1 MNVLI
6 LISTTVQ
13 MIKSVRIQL
22 EVSSVHVEK
31 DLYLEVMDQLVNVR
45 ITYTHHFLLLRPIH
59 TALVELRVTTRS
71 TYKPMVPFT

>member
-1 MNVLI
+1 MSVLI

-13 MIKSVRIQL
+13 MIKCVRIQL

-45 ITYTHHFLLLRPIH
+45 ITYTSLY
-59 TALVELRVTTRS
+59 TAIS
-71 TYKPMVPFT
+71 HNY

>member
-6 LISTTVQ
+6 LIFTIVQ
-13 MIKSVRIQL
+13 MIKCVRIRL

-45 ITYTHHFLLLRPIH
+45 ITH
-59 TALVELRVTTRS
+59 TYNACA
-71 TYKPMVPFT
+71 M